1 MDRKPI
7 ENLKA
12 VSKFN
17 PNTHYEWNPEDIFT
31 VSGSEI
37 DAWNKALA
45 VMVNTPEFQRFTQIQ
60 RAAIM
65 MNDFIKDGVEQ
76 GLIKPKKETKVE
88 NKVENDVKVE
98 KPELNGSTEQAAG

>member
-17 PNTHYEWNPEDIFT
+17 PSQPYGWNPDDVFS
-31 VSGSEI
+31 VSGAEI

-45 VMVNTPEFQRFTQIQ
+45 ACVNTDEYQRFTLIQ
-60 RAAIM
+60 RAAIL

-76 GLIKPKKETKVE
+76 GLIKPIKKEKSEAKNEVVVE
-88 NKVENDVKVE
+88 EVSENGLTE
-98 KPELNGSTEQAAG
+98 STNG